1 MLNAKPPSVRQLC
14 AIVRSEFASWAMD
27 DSEWRE
33 RIKCRLVA
41 LGFGYPRPD
50 VISDAMTRV
59 EYALARA
66 GRRRTQPIV
75 RRWV

>member
-1 MLNAKPPSVRQLC
+1 
-14 AIVRSEFASWAMD
+14 MD